1 MVIQILNGTDV
12 RPSTMKPANLNSLKK
27 QSENQ
32 GAGTP
37 RRHEQHQQVKAS
49 SNSKTTRETD
59 PKSGTQL

>member
-1 MVIQILNGTDV
+1 
-12 RPSTMKPANLNSLKK
+12 MKPANLNSLKK